1 MGHPQS
7 FEVERVSCGPPA
19 QIHSYHPSF
28 PRLLIFSLFKVSSCQ
43 KFPSYICAG
52 QYQLLQWRG
61 ELQWINPHKF
71 CYHAQISFWHICLPF
86 SFAAQTIQR
95 QCKLFRQAGQR
106 NDTTYEPPTTK
117 IQIFLFFGRNRNWNW
132 QMLTTGIVNGDLNN
146 GMSWSFKI
154 SKPLLTCLQR
164 ECPGRLHLKY
174 CELSRHFPSHSQTEG
189 EGEMKPSQKPL
200 YVLFSK
206 LILTWE
212 ASLSPSG
219 ILTQG
224 FHIYEIE
231 G

>member
-1 MGHPQS
+1 MLKLA
-7 FEVERVSCGPPA
+7 FDIFV
-19 QIHSYHPSF
+19 YHF
-28 PRLLIFSLFKVSSCQ
+28 LLQPRLFSVSANFSGRR
-43 KFPSYICAG
+43 AREMT
-52 QYQLLQWRG
+52 LLMSRRRR
-61 ELQWINPHKF
+61 KSRF
-71 CYHAQISFWHICLPF
+71 
-86 SFAAQTIQR
+86 
-95 QCKLFRQAGQR
+95 
-106 NDTTYEPPTTK
+106 
-117 IQIFLFFGRNRNWNW
+117 FLFFGRNRNWNW

-206 LILTWE
+206 PILTWE